1 VRSPYE
7 VRQRLG
13 IAALIIS
20 SVTAIGC
27 GSRGDPLPPLYP
39 NPPAIVGL
47 TAAQRGTFAVLR
59 FPEPPLVSAV
69 GSESVE
75 LEAVEVLQYAERY
88 PVLNIDA
95 LVAGLER
102 RRDVMVEDT
111 RAERAAAAARAAAEA
126 AAAAGG
132 VAGAAG
138 EAGETEALPT
148 TVRTRTRSEDL
159 IHRLPPDLLAEW
171 EAQGVSN
178 EVVLVAAQQLVDA
191 VGILWDRVRMP
202 STILDPD
209 GPPPPLPAAGLIAA
223 ESADLFDPVSLERP
237 LAVGAFVARASVARS
252 IPVDQFEDLLTED
265 LLAANRLTAEM
276 LQVAIP
282 VGAPAPGDLRTRY
295 FFAVRGRSDRQVP
308 GQVTAVVALAPVP
321 VPVAPDVLLAT
332 VGSDG
337 IELSW
342 EPPSGD
348 VTLRRLDPETL
359 RYNVYRMAA
368 DELAGPTP
376 LNPVPLTEP
385 EFTDNSLRWG
395 ETYIYEVRALVV
407 FPGTL
412 QRESAGTKSTEVLAI
427 DTFPPGSPGAVRVDR
442 ALDQV
447 TLQWAPS
454 ASLDIVGYRV
464 YRHPFPAPPVPS
476 RYDPTV
482 EEEGAVPAPPPR
494 AAAAPAVAVEGATE
508 PQEEPNEM
516 VAAGWE
522 LLTENP
528 VISGR
533 FTDRAA
539 DPQVR
544 YVYAVEAIDAAG
556 NVSALAVGTE
566 GGDVDR

>member
-1 VRSPYE
+1 MRPPYE

-20 SVTAIGC
+20 SLAGVGC
-27 GSRGDPLPPLYP
+27 GSRGDPLPPIYP
-39 NPPAIVGL
+39 NPPAMTGL
-47 TAAQRGTFAVLR
+47 TVAQRGTFAVLR
-59 FPEPPLVSAV
+59 FPEPPLVSSA

-75 LEAVEVLQYAERY
+75 LEAVEILQYAERY
-88 PVLNIDA
+88 PVLTIDA

-102 RRDVMVEDT
+102 RRDVMVLDT
-111 RAERAAAAARAAAEA
+111 KAERDAAAARAEAEA

-138 EAGETEALPT
+138 ADDPEAQPT
-148 TVRTRTRSEDL
+148 VVRPRTPDEDL
-159 IHRLPPDLLAEW
+159 IYRLPPALLAQW
-171 EAQGVSN
+171 QAQGVSN
-178 EVVLVAAQQLVDA
+178 EVVLVAARQLVTG
-191 VGILWDRVRMP
+191 VGVLWDRLRMP

-209 GPPPPLPAAGLIAA
+209 GPPPPLPAAGRIAA
-223 ESADLFDPVSLERP
+223 ESADLFDPVSLERN
-237 LAVGAFVARASVARS
+237 LQVGAFVARASVARS
-252 IPVDQFEDLLTED
+252 IPIDQFEDFVAAD
-265 LLAANRLTAEM
+265 LGAAPVGAAQM

-308 GQVTAVVALAPVP
+308 GQVTAAIALAPVP
-321 VPVAPDVLLAT
+321 VPVAPDGLFAT

-348 VTLRRLDPETL
+348 VTLRRLDPEAV
-359 RYNVYRMAA
+359 RYNVYRFAP
-368 DELAGPTP
+368 DQLAGPAS
-376 LNPVPLTEP
+376 LNTVPLTEP
-385 EFTDNSLRWG
+385 EYTDNALQWG
-395 ETYIYEVRALVV
+395 ESYIYEVRALVV
-407 FPGTL
+407 FPGAL
-412 QRESAGTKSTEVLAI
+412 QRESEGTRSSEVLAI
-427 DTFPPGSPGAVRVDR
+427 DTFPPGPPGEVRVSR

-447 TLQWAPS
+447 TLTWAPS
-454 ASLDIVGYRV
+454 ASLDITGYRV
-464 YRHPFPAPPVPS
+464 YRHSFPAPPVPS
-476 RYDPTV
+476 RYDPTAE
-482 EEEGAVPAPPPR
+482 EEEGTVPPPSPR
-494 AAAAPAVAVEGATE
+494 AAVDPGLAAEGETE

-516 VAAGWE
+516 VDAGWE
-522 LLTENP
+522 LLTEDPLP
-528 VISGR
+528 VSR

-544 YVYAVEAIDAAG
+544 YVYAIEAIDAAG